1 MRTKRCKPSGG
12 RAFFTL
18 YHITLR
24 NRVMAVVLSEKMKT
38 APRQIDGAEVVAF
51 VILDPEI
58 HMDSGSVRF
67 YADGAL
73 QTSFYGLAIATYD
86 LSAFYLFFSDGD
98 WETENDTLHDSVAE
112 AMETAERKFGVE
124 PSQWDFYI
132 EELKPA

>member
-1 MRTKRCKPSGG
+1 
-12 RAFFTL
+12 
-18 YHITLR
+18 
-24 NRVMAVVLSEKMKT
+24 MAVVLSEKMKT

-58 HMDSGSVRF
+58 HMDSGSVRL
-67 YADGAL
+67 YVDGAL